1 MPILLSTFAIMIDW
15 NIIFSQIATV
25 AFDIIYFGAIIGT
38 IVVVILDN
46 RNPVKTMAWI
56 LVLMFLPIVG
66 LVFYFFFGRS
76 QRRERIIG
84 KKSYGRLLK
93 KPMAE
98 YLAQGS
104 SVLPEAYERLI
115 KLFQHTNQAL
125 PFEGNRVLALIH
137 DVGDRVRHT
146 EELIVA
152 KKKAV
157 EADRLKSVFLAT
169 MSHEIRTPLNAIVGF
184 SELLA
189 ADDCDAHREEYLD
202 IIRKNS
208 NLLLQLINDI
218 LDLSRIESGRAE
230 THFQQV
236 EITGLLEEVE
246 KVHRLKMKEGVGFR
260 IECPRLPVWISSD
273 RNRLTQVLFNFLSN
287 AIKNTDRGWITLG
300 AKLRNDWLELFVTD
314 TGRGIPQ
321 EKVPLIFDR
330 FEKLNDFV
338 QGTGLGLSICRS
350 IAERLGGR
358 IEVRSQ
364 VGEGSTFTLCLPCCS
379 ATAVCTDAEGSADRR
394 RKVILVAEDVETNFK
409 LLEAALSKEYVL
421 RWVPN
426 GQEAVL
432 SFVRERPDLILM
444 DIRMPVMN
452 GIEATEKI
460 RAISP
465 DVPIVAVTAHVFYS
479 EKEQALAAG
488 CNTVVSKPYSPDDL
502 RKTVRRLLG
511 TDA

>member
-1 MPILLSTFAIMIDW
+1 M
-15 NIIFSQIATV
+15 
-25 AFDIIYFGAIIGT
+25 
-38 IVVVILDN
+38 
-46 RNPVKTMAWI
+46 
-56 LVLMFLPIVG
+56 
-66 LVFYFFFGRS
+66 
-76 QRRERIIG
+76 
-84 KKSYGRLLK
+84 
-93 KPMAE
+93 
-98 YLAQGS
+98 
-104 SVLPEAYERLI
+104 
-115 KLFQHTNQAL
+115 
-125 PFEGNRVLALIH
+125 
-137 DVGDRVRHT
+137 
-146 EELIVA
+146 
-152 KKKAV
+152 
-157 EADRLKSVFLAT
+157 
-169 MSHEIRTPLNAIVGF
+169 
-184 SELLA
+184 
-189 ADDCDAHREEYLD
+189 
-202 IIRKNS
+202 
-208 NLLLQLINDI
+208 
-218 LDLSRIESGRAE
+218 
-230 THFQQV
+230 
-236 EITGLLEEVE
+236 
-246 KVHRLKMKEGVGFR
+246 
-260 IECPRLPVWISSD
+260 
-273 RNRLTQVLFNFLSN
+273 
-287 AIKNTDRGWITLG
+287 
-300 AKLRNDWLELFVTD
+300 RNDWLELFVTD

-488 CNTVVSKPYSPDDL
+488 CNTVVSKPYSPDDV